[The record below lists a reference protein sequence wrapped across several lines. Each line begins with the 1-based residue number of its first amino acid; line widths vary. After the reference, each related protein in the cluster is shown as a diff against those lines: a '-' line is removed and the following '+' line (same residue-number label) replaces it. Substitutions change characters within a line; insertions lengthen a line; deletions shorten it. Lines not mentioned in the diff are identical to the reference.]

1 MGIAVGKHGLGY
13 GWMSGPT
20 MFKGCRAIEGTK
32 YGKATNIF
40 NDSCNCHKYILYLQL
55 SLSISHV

>member
-1 MGIAVGKHGLGY
+1 MGIAVGKHGLRY

-32 YGKATNIF
+32 IKEVPQVT
-40 NDSCNCHKYILYLQL
+40 
-55 SLSISHV
+55 